1 MQIMQL
7 THQKD
12 GIFFVP
18 KVFFG
23 IDNFSKSKKKN
34 QQKVYISLQSCH
46 FLRWGEK
53 YVRVLLHKL
62 KKKSKW
68 YLWSY

>member
-23 IDNFSKSKKKN
+23 IDKVFEIEKKTNKKYTFLCKVVTFCGEVKN
-34 QQKVYISLQSCH
+34 MCVCCCIS
-46 FLRWGEK
+46 
-53 YVRVLLHKL
+53 
-62 KKKSKW
+62 
-68 YLWSY
+68 

>member
-23 IDNFSKSKKKN
+23 IDKVFEIEKKN

-46 FLRWGEK
+46 FLR
-53 YVRVLLHKL
+53 
-62 KKKSKW
+62 
-68 YLWSY
+68 

>member
-7 THQKD
+7 THQKG

-34 QQKVYISLQSCH
+34 QQKVYIS
-46 FLRWGEK
+46 
-53 YVRVLLHKL
+53 
-62 KKKSKW
+62 
-68 YLWSY
+68 